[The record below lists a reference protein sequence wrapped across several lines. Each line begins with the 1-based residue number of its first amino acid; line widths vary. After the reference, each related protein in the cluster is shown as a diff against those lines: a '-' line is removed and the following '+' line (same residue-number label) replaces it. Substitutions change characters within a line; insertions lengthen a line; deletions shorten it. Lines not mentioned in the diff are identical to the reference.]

1 MMRTKVRIIMITLIV
16 FYLAALLG
24 DKKSDNLMDV
34 AYKTLKKK
42 VEKAKVEKAV
52 KKGFWNGEKD
62 AVVVTIFIKKAS
74 INYVFIIK
82 EGGAIF
88 PIDISNVESGNLG
101 KIGWARNEYEKVETE
116 PVNWIKRKD
125 RLLQINMRTRAW
137 KDGQR
142 HTVYEKLILDR
153 KGKVYWR

>member
-1 MMRTKVRIIMITLIV
+1 MMRIKLKILLIALIV
-16 FYLAALLG
+16 SHFLALMG

-34 AYKTLKKK
+34 AFKTLKKE
-42 VEKAKVEKAV
+42 VSKAKVESAV
-52 KKGFWNGEKD
+52 NKGFWNDDKS
-62 AVVVTIFIKKAS
+62 AVVISVFRKKTS

-82 EGGAIF
+82 EGGTIS
-88 PIDISNVESGNLG
+88 PVDISKVEGGNLG
-101 KIGWARNEYEKVETE
+101 KIGWARNKYEKVETE
-116 PVNWIKRKD
+116 PVNWIKIKD

-142 HTVYEKLILDR
+142 YTVYEKLILDR

>member
-1 MMRTKVRIIMITLIV
+1 MIRNKLRIILILLIIFHFAV
-16 FYLAALLG
+16 ILG

-52 KKGFWNGEKD
+52 KKGFWNDEKN
-62 AVVVTIFIKKAS
+62 AVVVTVFIKKAS
-74 INYVFIIK
+74 VNYVFIIK
-82 EGGAIF
+82 EGGTIS
-88 PIDISNVESGNLG
+88 PVDISNVEGGNLG
-101 KIGWARNEYEKVETE
+101 KIGWSKNEYEKVETE

-125 RLLQINMRTRAW
+125 RLLQIKMRTRAW

-142 HTVYEKLILDR
+142 YTVYEPLILDR